1 MTFKRLTA
9 ALLLASSL
17 TFGAAAG
24 VAYAGP
30 DTNVLVVGIGE
41 EPTTLDPANGL
52 SGGDIHYL
60 YTVYDRLLAF
70 NPETLEPEPMLAEA
84 WAWENDNKTLVLNL
98 RKGVKFHDG
107 EDFNANAVKTSIEYY
122 KSSGKQSDLNPVT
135 SIDIRDDYTVALN
148 VDRPYSALTAILMD
162 RGGMIISPKAIT
174 ELGVE
179 GVGRNPAGTGP
190 FKVKSWAAGD
200 NLQLEAFADY
210 WDKDRIKLSGI
221 EYKII
226 KNATTIVSALMAGQI
241 DYVLSIDPVNLP
253 VLNRNPNLEV
263 KTQETIASVVI
274 ANNTKIAPLDNKLV
288 RQAFSYGIDRP
299 ALAKIGYGGE
309 VEALPASLLVP
320 PSYWPSTP
328 ELDNHY
334 TYQPEKAKALLAEA
348 GYPDGVEIAICANAN
363 SGSPAP
369 GQKLVDLMRE
379 QLKPA
384 GITLRG
390 EMLAT
395 GAACIELYNGQMAI
409 AQNLAGWSGRP
420 TPYMTYAQTFTS
432 YAAYHVSKEAFPGV
446 DEAVARLLETS
457 DKAEQDK
464 IYDELNALWVE
475 YVPWVSLYFQP
486 RVYAQSVHVKGEVQN
501 LMGKANVTDIYFE

>member
-1 MTFKRLTA
+1 MTLNRLAA

-17 TFGAAAG
+17 TMGLTASQALAA
-24 VAYAGP
+24 P

-70 NPETLEPEPMLAEA
+70 DPATLEPRPMLAESF
-84 WAWENDNKTLVLNL
+84 AWENDNKTLVLNL

-107 EDFNANAVKTSIEYY
+107 EDFNAEAVKTSIEFY
-122 KSSGKQSDLNPVT
+122 KSSGKQSDLNPIT
-135 SIDIRDDYTVALN
+135 SIDIRDEFTIALN
-148 VDRPYSALTAILMD
+148 IDRPYSALTAILMD
-162 RGGMIISPKAIT
+162 RGGMIISPKAIA

-190 FKVKSWAAGD
+190 FKVADWAAGD
-200 NLQLEAFADY
+200 KLTLTAFEDY

-221 EYKII
+221 EYRII
-226 KNATTIVSALMAGQI
+226 KNATTVVSALMAGQI

-253 VLNRNPNLEV
+253 VLNRNHNIEV

-274 ANNTKIAPLDNKLV
+274 ANNTLIAPLDNKLV

-309 VEALPASLLVP
+309 IEALPASLLVP

-328 ELDNHY
+328 ELNNHY
-334 TYQPEKAKALLAEA
+334 TYQPEKAKELLAEA

-379 QLKPA
+379 QLRPA

-395 GAACIELYNGQMAI
+395 GSACIELYNGQMAI

-420 TPYMTYAQTFTS
+420 TPFMTYAQTFTS

-457 DKAEQDK
+457 DQAEQDK

-475 YVPWVSLYFQP
+475 YVPWISMYFQP
-486 RVYAQSVHVKGEVQN
+486 RVYAQSVHVDGEVHN
-501 LMGKANVTDIYFE
+501 LMGKADVTDIYFK